1 VKQNFQSPSIHTFT
15 DENELDE
22 FIENENLSYAIS
34 ATNNT
39 LDSSILCVKS
49 IIPSIGPQHTN
60 HHLLQHR

>member
-1 VKQNFQSPSIHTFT
+1 VKQNSQSTSIHTFT

-49 IIPSIGPQHTN
+49 IIPSIGPQHAN